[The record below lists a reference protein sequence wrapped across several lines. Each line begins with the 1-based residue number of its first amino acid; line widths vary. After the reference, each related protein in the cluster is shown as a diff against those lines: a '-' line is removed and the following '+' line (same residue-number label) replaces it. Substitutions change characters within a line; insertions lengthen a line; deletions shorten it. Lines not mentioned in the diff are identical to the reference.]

1 MTAPAATEP
10 VLQVTDLAVEY
21 RMRHGTVRAVNG
33 VSFDIQPGERL
44 GLAGESG
51 SGKSTA
57 AMAIMGLIR
66 SPGRVTQGSVVLN
79 GRDVTRLEAEQMRR
93 IRLADMAM
101 IPQGAMNSLNP
112 VRRVRTHFADS
123 IRAHSARVG
132 DREVRRRMVELLGM
146 VDLGEEVADLYPL
159 ELSGGMKQRVCIAL
173 SICLQPR
180 VIIADEPTSALDVV
194 MQRQVMQTL
203 RAVQETLGAAVLL
216 IGHDMGLLAQFVDR
230 LGVMYEGKLVELGPV
245 RSVFREPLHPYT
257 QVLIRSLPSLDE
269 RDPVRAAKIA
279 QSTRVPSA
287 VNAVMTEARPGH
299 WVAVEEAVSR

>member
-1 MTAPAATEP
+1 MSAPAAVQP
-10 VLQVTDLAVEY
+10 VLRISDLAVEY
-21 RMRHGTVRAVNG
+21 RMRRATVRAVNG
-33 VSFDIQPGERL
+33 VSFDLHPGERL

-66 SPGRVTQGSVVLN
+66 PPGRITAGSVVLG
-79 GRDVTRLEAEQMRR
+79 GRDVSHLNAEQMRR
-93 IRLADMAM
+93 IRLAEMAM

-123 IRAHSARVG
+123 IRAHRTRVS
-132 DREVRRRMVELLGM
+132 DREVRRRMGELLGM
-146 VDLGEEVADLYPL
+146 VGLGEEVADLYPL

-173 SICLQPR
+173 SISLEPR

-203 RAVQETLGAAVLL
+203 RTVQESLGASVLL

-230 LGVMYEGKLVELGPV
+230 LGVMYEGRLVELGPV
-245 RSVFREPLHPYT
+245 RGVFREPLHPYT

-269 RDPVRAAKIA
+269 RDPLRAARIA
-279 QSTRVPSA
+279 QQTRVPSA

-299 WVAVEEAVSR
+299 WVAVEEAAAR

>member
-1 MTAPAATEP
+1 MSDGPAAP
-10 VLQVTDLAVEY
+10 VLQVADLAVEY
-21 RMRHGTVRAVNG
+21 RMRRGTVRAVNG
-33 VSFDIQPGERL
+33 VSFDLQPGERM

-57 AMAIMGLIR
+57 AMAVMGLIR
-66 SPGRVTQGSVVLN
+66 PPGRITSGSVVLN
-79 GRDVTRLEAEQMRR
+79 GRDVSRLGEEQRRR
-93 IRLADMAM
+93 IRLADMAL

-123 IRAHSARVG
+123 IRAHRARVG
-132 DREVRRRMVELLGM
+132 DREIRRRTAELLGM
-146 VDLGEEVADLYPL
+146 VGLGEEVAALYPL

-173 SICLQPR
+173 SICLEPR

-203 RAVQETLGAAVLL
+203 RTVQESLGAAVLL

-230 LGVMYEGKLVELGPV
+230 LGVMYEGRLVELGPV

-257 QVLIRSLPSLDE
+257 QVLIRSLPTLDE
-269 RDPVRAAKIA
+269 RDPVRAAQLA
-279 QSTRVPSA
+279 QATRVPSA
-287 VNAVMTEARPGH
+287 ADAVMTEARPGH
-299 WVAVEEAVSR
+299 WVAIEEAAR